1 MARPK
6 MKEATKQYTVM
17 LQPSTIE
24 TIDNYAEKYGL
35 TRSQLMRNLIVSGVD
50 DMKLLNQL
58 GIMQTVNVGRT
69 LVERTIKL
77 FKSNKIDLNKD
88 GEIEIKE

>member
-6 MKEATKQYTVM
+6 MKEATKAYTVM
-17 LQPSTIE
+17 LHPSTIE
-24 TIDNYAEKYGL
+24 EIDKYAEMYGL
-35 TRSQLMRNLIVSGVD
+35 NRGQLMRNLIVSGLD
-50 DMKLLNQL
+50 DIKLLSRL
-58 GIMQTVNVGRT
+58 GAMQTINVGKT

-77 FKSNKIDLNKD
+77 FKSDKLDLNKD